1 MDTTALAVDSTSR
14 AMPKTDFACWSHHS
28 PPVGMHVQCRA
39 DMIAARQY
47 VCPVCSVSILD
58 MSATWAA
65 MREVIALTPMPEEY
79 RMTVKILCN
88 DCNRESETDFH
99 IDGLECRNA
108 ACGSFNTRRV

>member
-1 MDTTALAVDSTSR
+1 
-14 AMPKTDFACWSHHS
+14 
-28 PPVGMHVQCRA
+28 MHVQCRA